1 MMDSYPGFP
10 KMLSL
15 WHMLMCCCFTWEQ
28 SPKGPGEKE
37 KKKKQKW
44 RRDGG
49 DGTDPATACFIMT
62 SCLVLSDCLNMS
74 CIRRTALWYSPSR
87 REEEGR
93 RTDQQPLSP
102 IDPKFP
108 AWGINFPALLGC
120 MVSQCLCSNRRI
132 VHSTTRGK
140 APLANAYVKL
150 INMVGKSRAHS
161 ELVLVVETGVKQV
174 ASSQGDLRNGWG
186 QWWNRAWEIFD
197 TTIK

>member
-28 SPKGPGEKE
+28 SPEGPGEK

-44 RRDGG
+44 GRDGG

-62 SCLVLSDCLNMS
+62 SCSVLLDCLNMS
-74 CIRRTALWYSPSR
+74 CIRRTASVQSIQKGGG
-87 REEEGR
+87 REKNW
-93 RTDQQPLSP
+93 LAASVSHWS
-102 IDPKFP
+102 KFP

-120 MVSQCLCSNRRI
+120 MVSQCLCSNRT

-140 APLANAYVKL
+140 APLAIAHVKL

-186 QWWNRAWEIFD
+186 QWWNRAREIFD